1 MQVAELD
8 RRFAEIPSASTPTGI
23 QSRPT
28 EWYLDRLGKLERYRR
43 QIYSLTLTRHTPQL
57 WLGLLTVIE
66 WPKDASEPHAP
77 PNASAGTPRFERD
90 TTQVCAR
97 IGTAKRCC

>member
-1 MQVAELD
+1 MELNQRFGAITSSAERTAIAT
-8 RRFAEIPSASTPTGI
+8 RRHSF
-23 QSRPT
+23 
-28 EWYLDRLGKLERYRR
+28 YLDRLGKLERYRR

-77 PNASAGTPRFERD
+77 PNASAGTRRFEID